1 MNLNTSKISLNKKI
15 ATVGVLGALTVL
27 LGITPLGFIRL
38 PWGLAITLLHIPTII
53 GTLIAG
59 WPVGIGIGAV
69 FGILSMI
76 QAASNPVG
84 LDACFVNPLVS
95 ILPRLLLAPTSAI
108 LFKSLCKIKKIPKPI
123 SATITALITTLFHT
137 IYVSFALYLFAN
149 SQMHTI
155 MDGNGLGAFI
165 LILLP
170 NAIAEAI
177 AAGIITGGVIGIL
190 YATSEKKSKLSFEEE
205 ATESSVNSNST
216 DDTASSMIKNDSTRN

>member
-1 MNLNTSKISLNKKI
+1 MQPYVCEKNC
-15 ATVGVLGALTVL
+15 
-27 LGITPLGFIRL
+27 R
-38 PWGLAITLLHIPTII
+38 
-53 GTLIAG
+53 
-59 WPVGIGIGAV
+59 
-69 FGILSMI
+69 
-76 QAASNPVG
+76 
-84 LDACFVNPLVS
+84 
-95 ILPRLLLAPTSAI
+95 
-108 LFKSLCKIKKIPKPI
+108 KSYKPLCKIKKIPKPI
-123 SATITALITTLFHT
+123 SATITALITTLLHT

>member
-1 MNLNTSKISLNKKI
+1 MSSNIVANSINKKI

-38 PWGLAITLLHIPTII
+38 PMGLAITLLHIPTII

-59 WPVGIGIGAV
+59 WPVGIGIGAI

-95 ILPRLLLAPTSAI
+95 IPPRVLLAPTAAI
-108 LFKSLCKIKKIPKPI
+108 IFKCLCKIKKIPKPF
-123 SATITALITTLFHT
+123 SATVTALLTTLLHT
-137 IYVSFALYLFAN
+137 VFVAFALYLFAN
-149 SQMHTI
+149 SQMYTL
-155 MDGNGLGAFI
+155 MEGKGLGAFI

-177 AAGIITGGVIGIL
+177 AAGIITGGVTGIL
-190 YATSEKKSKLSFEEE
+190 YNTSGKKSKLSIEDEKE
-205 ATESSVNSNST
+205 DE
-216 DDTASSMIKNDSTRN
+216 KDSTGN